1 MSLVATL
8 RRSASITASRRAF
21 PRLASP
27 ASRGGVRSM
36 GVHKNKY
43 CEEWYNLRDDSYK
56 AWKFD
61 SDTTPRFIMAVPVT
75 FIALYAVLKAE
86 NEKLE
91 GIAIQNGTHDNRV
104 IKPVK
109 SLKVM

>member
-1 MSLVATL
+1 MSVVTML
-8 RRSASITASRRAF
+8 RRTASIRASGRVL
-21 PRLASP
+21 PGLASP
-27 ASRGGVRSM
+27 AGRGGVRSM

-61 SDTTPRFIMAVPVT
+61 SSTTPRFIMAVPVS
-75 FIALYAVLKAE
+75 FIALYALFKAE

-91 GIAIQNGTHDNRV
+91 DIAVQNGTHDNRV

-109 SLKVM
+109 TLKVL